1 MEGAGEVATKIY
13 SGGTPKTGITEYW
26 DNGTIPWMSSGEVN
40 LETDFKGFFGVV
52 WVWDGDFEFFKI
64 LHG

>member
-26 DNGTIPWMSSGEVN
+26 DNGTIPWMSSGE
-40 LETDFKGFFGVV
+40 F
-52 WVWDGDFEFFKI
+52 
-64 LHG
+64 